1 MVPTK
6 ESNDDQESD
15 ISSLLS
21 ELEIDETSEVE
32 SKVTDESDDEFLPAG
47 QQEKKKGCFDQ
58 KELNDL
64 VRELGLSKEGAELLA
79 SRLKEKNLLTK
90 GTKSSHYRDRDKPF
104 RQYFSADTGLVYC
117 HNVKG
122 LMDEL
127 KKDVYKADEWRLFI
141 DSSKRSLKAVLLH
154 NTNKYAPIPIAHSV
168 TLKEEYKNIEI
179 VLNKIKYKE
188 YNWLICGDLK
198 ILTMILGQ
206 QSGFVKYPC
215 FLCLWDSRD
224 RENHY
229 VKANW
234 PPRDVL

>member
-1 MVPTK
+1 M
-6 ESNDDQESD
+6 
-15 ISSLLS
+15 
-21 ELEIDETSEVE
+21 
-32 SKVTDESDDEFLPAG
+32 
-47 QQEKKKGCFDQ
+47 
-58 KELNDL
+58 
-64 VRELGLSKEGAELLA
+64 
-79 SRLKEKNLLTK
+79 
-90 GTKSSHYRDRDKPF
+90 
-104 RQYFSADTGLVYC
+104 
-117 HNVKG
+117 
-122 LMDEL
+122 
-127 KKDVYKADEWRLFI
+127 
-141 DSSKRSLKAVLLH
+141 KAVLLH

-179 VLNKIKYKE
+179 VLNKIKCKE

-234 PPRDVL
+234 PPRDVLEKGRNNIIKESLVEPSNVLLPPLHIKLGLMKQFVKALNKEGECFSYIEMKFPGISDAKLKEGVTPLYLTGHKSVNS